1 MGSAKSEAKAAAV
14 RANGAAPVKPGSR
27 PRGRPKKAVS
37 TWFVYCTSPHF
48 GKQKLLEVPRG
59 PADVKKLGYRFTEDT
74 AKAWPF
80 PSEAKA
86 LQKAVVV
93 NKHIGWTKIG
103 ENHMA
108 VRPA

>member
-1 MGSAKSEAKAAAV
+1 M
-14 RANGAAPVKPGSR
+14 
-27 PRGRPKKAVS
+27 
-37 TWFVYCTSPHF
+37 
-48 GKQKLLEVPRG
+48 
-59 PADVKKLGYRFTEDT
+59 KKLGYRFTEDT